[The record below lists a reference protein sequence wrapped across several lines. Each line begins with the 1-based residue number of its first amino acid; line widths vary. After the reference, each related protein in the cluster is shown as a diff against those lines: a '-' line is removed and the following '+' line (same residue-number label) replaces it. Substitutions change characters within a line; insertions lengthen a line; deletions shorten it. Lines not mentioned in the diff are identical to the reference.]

1 MNKLNIT
8 DISNDFSAHPL
19 TGDVAIKK
27 DTDAI
32 KQSLRNLLLMN
43 RFDKPFDPNLNS
55 GLREVLFENFPDPIT
70 QNIIEKKVQYIIGR
84 YEPRVSLKS
93 VEVQSLYDKNLLQ
106 IDITYNLRH
115 DSAASEQ
122 SLQIA
127 LERIR

>member
-19 TGDVAIKK
+19 TGDISVKK
-27 DTDAI
+27 NADAI
-32 KQSLRNLLLMN
+32 KQSLKNLLLMN

-55 GLREVLFENFPDPIT
+55 GLREVLFENFPDPII
-70 QNIIEKKVQYIIGR
+70 QDIIQKKVQYIIGR
-84 YEPRVSLKS
+84 YEPRVVLKS

-106 IDITYNLRH
+106 IDITYSLRH
-115 DSAASEQ
+115 DSALGPQ

>member
-19 TGDVAIKK
+19 TGDISVKK
-27 DTDAI
+27 NADAI
-32 KQSLRNLLLMN
+32 KQSLKNLLLMN

-70 QNIIEKKVQYIIGR
+70 QDIIEKKVQYIIGR
-84 YEPRVSLKS
+84 YEPRVVLKS

-106 IDITYNLRH
+106 IDITYSLRH
-115 DSAASEQ
+115 DSVLEPQ